1 MWGGRFDAGPD
12 PEMFALTASIEVD
25 IALLGA
31 DAAATKAHARVLE
44 KAGLLTADEVT
55 AVDGALD
62 ELVAQWRAATLFP
75 APGDE
80 DVHSLVERT
89 LTESLGETGRKIH
102 AGRSRNDLIATDVR
116 LYSKDAAA
124 ALGDAVRGLIGALAD
139 RAEAHTETV
148 MPGFTHVQPAQPVS
162 VGFHLAA
169 HGFAFARDL
178 SRIERAGEAADV
190 NVLGAGALAGTTL
203 PLDAT
208 IATKE
213 LGFASMFDNAMDA
226 VADRDFVCDLLY
238 ATSLLG
244 VHLSRLAEEIVLWAS
259 PAFRFARVPDQWS
272 TGSSM
277 MPQKRN
283 PDMAE
288 LIRGRAAPAIGDLNS
303 MLVLLKGLP
312 LAYDRDMQED
322 KELLFRSVER
332 ALGCVQG
339 MTAMI
344 GGLTFDEARL
354 AAASEDGAMW
364 ATDLAEIL
372 VSRGVPFREAHET
385 VGRLVA
391 SLEKSGAPIDE
402 ELLLAAHTS
411 FERGDLAATRPAQG
425 MMARTSHGGTAPERV
440 REQVKELRSRVA
452 G

>member
-1 MWGGRFDAGPD
+1 
-12 PEMFALTASIEVD
+12 MFVLTRSTDVD
-25 IALLGA
+25 IVLLGA
-31 DAAATKAHARVLE
+31 DAAATKAHARVLA
-44 KAGLLTADEVT
+44 KAVLLSADEVD
-55 AVDGALD
+55 AIDGVLD
-62 ELVAQWRAATLFP
+62 ELVRRWGIGELLL
-75 APGDE
+75 APEDE

-89 LTESLGETGRKIH
+89 LTEALGETGRKVH
-102 AGRSRNDLIATDVR
+102 AGRSRNDLVAADVR
-116 LYSKDAAA
+116 LYSKDAAI
-124 ALGDAVRGLIGALAD
+124 ALADAVKGLITALAD

-148 MPGFTHVQPAQPVS
+148 MPGFTHVQPAQPIS

-169 HGFAFARDL
+169 HGFAFLRDL
-178 SRIERAGEAADV
+178 SRIERAGGAADV

-208 IATKE
+208 IATAE
-213 LGFASMFDNAMDA
+213 LGFGATFDNAMDA
-226 VADRDFVCDLLY
+226 VSDRDFVCDMLY

-259 PAFRFARVPDQWS
+259 PAFGFARVPDEWS

-288 LIRGRAAPAIGDLNS
+288 LIRGRAAPAIGDLTS

-312 LAYDRDMQED
+312 LAYDRDLQED
-322 KELLFRSVER
+322 KELLFRSVDR

-344 GGLTFDEARL
+344 GGLKFDEARL
-354 AAASEDGAMW
+354 AAAAEKGAMW

-372 VSRGVPFREAHET
+372 VTRGVPFREAHEIVGGVVAVLENSGT
-385 VGRLVA
+385 VLDDDLLGRVHDAFVPGDAVL
-391 SLEKSGAPIDE
+391 IDPD
-402 ELLLAAHTS
+402 
-411 FERGDLAATRPAQG
+411 RGMR
-425 MMARTSHGGTAPERV
+425 ARISHGATAPA
-440 REQVKELRSRVA
+440 RVA
-452 G
+452 EQIEALRDRIKS